1 VNSFQRKINL
11 GQAILHFKVPKDII
25 DEINNVYESQL
36 NNLKKHNNV
45 LAGKIKDQHKVDEFL
60 SSKIKDYFEDCF
72 KTYINEFKSLGYN
85 HNIELFNAWIN
96 EMKAGEYNPMHI
108 HRGKSN
114 LGLSSVLCLKVPDE
128 YGKEHSNNSVP
139 VNGTLEFLGSG
150 SGMFNINQ
158 FRTYLSVGDLYI
170 FPYDMFHGV
179 YPFHSTIETRR
190 TMSYNCDL
198 INKNLKDYND

>member
-1 VNSFQRKINL
+1 MNSFKRKINF
-11 GQAILHFKVPKDII
+11 GQAVIHFEVPKDII
-25 DEINNVYESQL
+25 NEINNVYESQL
-36 NNLKKHNNV
+36 DNLKEHNNF

-60 SSKIKDYFEDCF
+60 SDKIKDYFKDCF
-72 KTYINEFKSLGYN
+72 KTYINEFKSIGYN
-85 HNIELFNAWIN
+85 NNIELFNAWIN

-128 YGKEHSNNSVP
+128 YGKEHSNDFLP
-139 VNGTLEFLGSG
+139 VNGALEFLGSG

-179 YPFHSTIETRR
+179 YPFHSTKTNRR

-198 INKNLKDYND
+198 I